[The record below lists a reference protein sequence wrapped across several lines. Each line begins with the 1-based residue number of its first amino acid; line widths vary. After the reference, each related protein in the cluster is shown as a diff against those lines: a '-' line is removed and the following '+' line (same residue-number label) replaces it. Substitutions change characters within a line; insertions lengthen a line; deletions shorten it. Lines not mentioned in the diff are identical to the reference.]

1 MPPVHQLLIKVLI
14 YLLATAMLQCD
25 REICEHLKYLRNAYC
40 VLTNHSIKIQ
50 TCELATK
57 PQTN

>member
-1 MPPVHQLLIKVLI
+1 MPLVHQLLIKVLI

-40 VLTNHSIKIQ
+40 VMTNHSIKIQ
-50 TCELATK
+50 TRELATK